1 MAFIHTN
8 FLTGND
14 TTGNGST
21 ATPYKT
27 VFKALGVAASNDFIK
42 VAGGQW
48 SAALAGNFTFT
59 LGTNTIDTTVS
70 QVGIVLVDDILSFED
85 GQFGFDKFHIKV
97 LSVTASV
104 ITMALWWMG
113 PTITTST
120 VKRIETYHY
129 SNSTGTN
136 FEILP
141 ASSTFQLPNGR
152 TGITISGGWS
162 NDFTT
167 QGGWTVGRRTGQA
180 LSVTTGPIMFDFFN
194 SPGIGTWGEDLIW
207 DKFLN
212 HTSSGIIRT
221 GNTANQSYAVGSLA
235 SSRASV
241 LQLNQTHGIGVF
253 QADPLVPSK
262 WYFTNPQSGAR
273 NDYINASISTLI
285 SQPDTYEC
293 DVYGSLSF
301 NIGNN
306 ALNALETPAIGMFSR
321 VGQEGSKNQMNVYLR
336 QNVINGSGYDGSSI
350 NSNPSWLGRS
360 GIYIKKLNYY
370 MNEPQPVTL
379 VFGAANQT
387 VQIEDIEFFG
397 SGASQ
402 SGLNFTY
409 DVTGQ
414 IIIDLAAEAKTIDT
428 FKPGVGNSNYL
439 NFLAG
444 ATSAEATLN
453 RICQSNLTPTQITD
467 VDGLKTMDIYNNIY
481 FKDNGSLK
489 VSSSTNYWNPV
500 LYAGGPVYVWK
511 LIGVIDKPST
521 PFTVSFTLKVD
532 AGAEAKWDTL
542 AVQYGPNVQHIV
554 EQALTPTSSF
564 ATYTMTVDPADYT
577 DWTKFKFPLYFG
589 IRSRSANTYL
599 SEAMTYA
606 YIQSVTIV

>member
-14 TTGNGST
+14 TTGDGTT
-21 ATPYKT
+21 ALPYKT
-27 VFKALGVAASNDFIK
+27 VLKGLAVASSNDFIK

-48 SAALAGNFTFT
+48 SAALSGNFTFT
-59 LGTNTIDTTVS
+59 LGSQTIDTTVS
-70 QVGIVLVDDILSFED
+70 QVGTVLVDDILSFED

-97 LSVTASV
+97 TAVTAST

-113 PTITTST
+113 PTITTNT

-136 FEILP
+136 FEILG
-141 ASSTFQLPNGR
+141 SGVTTQLPGGR

-167 QGGWTVGRRTGQA
+167 QGGWTVGRRTGQT
-180 LSVTTGPIMFDFFN
+180 LQVTTGPIMFDFNN

-221 GNTANQSYAVGSLA
+221 GATANQSFAVGSFA
-235 SSRASV
+235 SCRATPFAI
-241 LQLNQTHGIGVF
+241 NQTYGVGVF

-262 WYFTNPQSGAR
+262 WYFTNPQSGMR
-273 NDYINASISTLI
+273 NDYVNASISTLT

-301 NIGNN
+301 NASNN
-306 ALNALETPAIGMFSR
+306 QVGGLENAAIPMFSR
-321 VGQEGSKNQMNVYLR
+321 VGQEGSKNQMNLYMR
-336 QNVINGSGYDGSSI
+336 QSVINSLGYDGTSI
-350 NSNPSWLGRS
+350 NSNTNWLGRG

-370 MNEPQPVTL
+370 TSEPQPVTL
-379 VFGAANQT
+379 AFGAANQT

-397 SGASQ
+397 TGASQ
-402 SGLNFTY
+402 SGFNFTY

-414 IIIDLAAEAKTIDT
+414 IIIDLAAEAKTIDS
-428 FKPGVGNSNYL
+428 FKPGVGNSFSI
-439 NFLAG
+439 NFVQG
-444 ATSAEATLN
+444 ATSAVSSLN
-453 RICQSNLTPTQITD
+453 RICQSNLTPVQITD
-467 VDGLKTMDIYNNIY
+467 ADGLKTMDIYNNIY
-481 FKDNGSLK
+481 FKNGGSLK

-500 LYAGGPVYVWK
+500 VYAGGPVYVWK
-511 LIGVIDKPST
+511 LIGVLDKPST
-521 PFTVSFTLKVD
+521 PFIVSFTLKVD
-532 AGAEAKWDTL
+532 AGAEANWDTL

-564 ATYTMTVDPADYT
+564 ATYTMTIDPADYT
-577 DWTKFKFPLYFG
+577 DWNKFKFPVYFG

-599 SEAMTYA
+599 SEPMTYA
-606 YIQSVTIV
+606 YIQSVTLV